1 MKSIEFYKIMKT
13 NSMKT
18 ISLINKYDVNIRI
31 EEVVFGSFQ
40 YFVKPQSYT
49 QFKIRDALTK
59 SLYDS
64 LSGKNGFEL
73 SIDKVF
79 FIYISGGTKT
89 QQKLKSTKTQSPK
102 CVYLKSQG
110 LYS

>member
-40 YFVKPQSYT
+40 YSVKPQSYT

-79 FIYISGGTKT
+79 FIYIQEEQKLNKNSS
-89 QQKLKSTKTQSPK
+89 QQKLNHLNA
-102 CVYLKSQG
+102 YI
-110 LYS
+110 